1 MTPPHAQPEQA
12 AIALDT
18 PIQRGAQTIT
28 DIVLRKP
35 RSGELRGLTLTD
47 LLQMEAGALIKLIPR
62 ISTPMLTEPDMNRLD
77 PADLTQMGTAVA
89 GFLLPKSAKV
99 ADSLPV

>member
-1 MTPPHAQPEQA
+1 MTQKAAQPDQA

-18 PIQRGAQTIT
+18 PIQRGEQTIT
-28 DIVLRKP
+28 DVMLRKP
-35 RSGELRGLTLTD
+35 RSGELRGLTLND
-47 LLQMEAGALIKLIPR
+47 LLHMEAGALIKLIPR
-62 ISTPMLTEPDMNRLD
+62 ISTPMLTETDMNRLD

-89 GFLLPKSAKV
+89 GFLLPRAMKA